1 MVPRDARQMSPA
13 HAALADLL
21 AGFVSPIIASSIIT
35 RALRQQDLDAKNLD
49 TADLRIL
56 APRLEAA
63 VKLFIE
69 PQHLPAFRAG
79 LESMLGDL
87 PQRETVILTVQTERD
102 LADALG
108 ATRRLCQTWRLR
120 PLTQQKIATVVSE
133 LARNIVSYTPGGTVE
148 LIPIDSEPPGLLV
161 RASDSGSGI
170 ANLEQIMAGLYRSK
184 TGLGKGLLGS
194 QRLAHRFD
202 VRSDRGGTVIEAEL
216 RF

>member
-1 MVPRDARQMSPA
+1 MVSRDARQMSA
-13 HAALADLL
+13 SHAALADLL
-21 AGFVSPIIASSIIT
+21 AGFVSPIIAKSIIT

-49 TADLRIL
+49 AADLRTL

-63 VKLFIE
+63 VKLFVE
-69 PQHLPAFRAG
+69 PQHLAAFRAG
-79 LESMLGDL
+79 LDSMLGDR
-87 PQRETVILTVQTERD
+87 PQRETVVLSIKTERD

-170 ANLEQIMAGLYRSK
+170 ANLEQIMAGRYRSK

-202 VRSDRGGTVIEAEL
+202 VRSGRGGTVIEAEL

>member
-1 MVPRDARQMSPA
+1 MSA
-13 HAALADLL
+13 VHAALADLL
-21 AGFVSPIIASSIIT
+21 AGFVSPIIATGIIA
-35 RALRQQDLDAKNLD
+35 RALREQDLHAKNLD
-49 TADLRIL
+49 VADLCVL

-63 VKLFIE
+63 VKLFVE
-69 PQHLPAFRAG
+69 PQHLPAFRSG
-79 LESMLGDL
+79 LDSMLGTL
-87 PQRETVILTVQTERD
+87 PQREPVILSIKTERD

-108 ATRRLCQTWRLR
+108 ATRRLCQMWRVR

-133 LARNIVSYTPGGTVE
+133 LARNIVSYTPGGKVE
-148 LIPIDSEPPGLLV
+148 LIPIAGAHPGVLV

-170 ANLEQIMAGLYRSK
+170 PNLEQILAGRYRSK

-202 VRSDRGGTVIEAEL
+202 VRSSRGGTVVEAEL

>member
-1 MVPRDARQMSPA
+1 MSA
-13 HAALADLL
+13 THAALADLL
-21 AGFVSPIIASSIIT
+21 ASFVSPIIANSIIT
-35 RALRQQDLDAKNLD
+35 RALRQQDLDAKTLEA
-49 TADLRIL
+49 ADLRVL

-63 VKLFIE
+63 VKLFVE
-69 PQHLPAFRAG
+69 PEHLPKFRAG
-79 LESMLGDL
+79 LDSMLGDL
-87 PQRETVILTVQTERD
+87 PRRETVVLSIKTERD

-108 ATRRLCQTWRLR
+108 TTRRLCQTWRLR

-133 LARNIVSYTPGGTVE
+133 LARNILSYTPGGMVE
-148 LIPIDSEPPGLLV
+148 LIPIDSAGLLV

-170 ANLEQIMAGLYRSK
+170 PNLEQILAGRYRSK

-202 VRSDRGGTVIEAEL
+202 VRSGGEGTVIEAEL